1 MDTVTRRTG
10 RDAIEMLE
18 ADHERMKGLLAEYR
32 AASGEAKIEI
42 AERLFDEIELHAK
55 VAKEV
60 LYPVL
65 RARSRFEGRR
75 LVRAALREQD
85 RLMDLIVSLQQTANR
100 NGRFTAGMM
109 QVEEAVERHIDA
121 EEEDML
127 PLAERLLDQDT
138 ETLGEQM
145 LDLRLQ
151 LAGAAAPLG

>member
-1 MDTVTRRTG
+1 MDTLTRRTG

-18 ADHERMKGLLAEYR
+18 DDHERMKSLLAEYR
-32 AASGEAKIEI
+32 DAMGEERIEI

-85 RLMDLIVSLQQTANR
+85 KLMELIVSLQEMANR
-100 NGRFTAGMM
+100 NGQFTAGMA
-109 QVEEAVERHIDA
+109 QVETALERHMEA

-127 PLAERLLDQDT
+127 PLAERILDQDS
-138 ETLGEQM
+138 ETVGERM